1 MLRFLAGFLTA
12 CVLWGGFLYA
22 YKQGLVN
29 VDLEPEVPE
38 EVAAVEPELD
48 EPEQS
53 AGTKKRKP
61 RRARGGKKPRYQGES
76 QIGDDLGDPS
86 IRDLNAATAGGEEQL
101 LGSEIERG
109 FDSAM
114 SGIRRCLILA
124 ASDEP
129 VTGKLIFGLRI
140 SGAGRVERVQLKG
153 PSAITQSEAGGCLT
167 QAARSI
173 KFRSFDGPDML
184 VNYPLTL
191 Q

>member
-1 MLRFLAGFLTA
+1 VLRFLAGFLTG
-12 CVLWGGFLYA
+12 CLVWGGFLYA

-29 VDLEPEVPE
+29 LDLEPEVEE
-38 EVAAVEPELD
+38 EVVEAEAELD
-48 EPEQS
+48 EPKQS
-53 AGTKKRKP
+53 AGPKKRKG
-61 RRARGGKKPRYQGES
+61 RRARGGKRRYQGES

-86 IRDLNAATAGGEEQL
+86 MRNLHAATAGGEEQL

-109 FDSAM
+109 FDGAM
-114 SGIRRCLILA
+114 SSIRRCLILA

-129 VTGKLIFGLRI
+129 VTGKLIFGVRI